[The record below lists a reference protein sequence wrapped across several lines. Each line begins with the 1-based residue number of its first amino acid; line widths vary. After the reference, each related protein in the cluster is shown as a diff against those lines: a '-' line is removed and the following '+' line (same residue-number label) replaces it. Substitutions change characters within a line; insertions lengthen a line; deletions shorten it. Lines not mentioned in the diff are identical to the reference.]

1 MKGRVSNFDWSI
13 LSTLLDTTSPIPGDI
28 EFQVFDQQDQVVDI
42 LKAHKVILAVHTNYF
57 RAAFFGTGTSFKEE
71 KEGIVLIK
79 ETTKEA
85 FRDLVGFMYEKEIDF
100 GKKTL
105 TKLFEILNLAQRYQ
119 VDELKN
125 MMSGHINNFPL
136 SLDNVVMVAATAEE
150 GSHFEEVSTNLLKS
164 CVDLLSA
171 KMVDVRSVLSFISN
185 NEDGATVQK
194 LLKDLGVKT
203 KKSKQDC
210 DNCGKQPCR
219 NKSKISNFD
228 DLTPGQMIQTIN
240 SAPWLETGRLKV
252 CRVVSV
258 SGSGARIA
266 WMNLPNGDNQGQSRN
281 YPSSF
286 YDKFTYMCDK

>member
-71 KEGIVLIK
+71 KDGIVLIK

-85 FRDLVGFMYEKEIDF
+85 FRDLVGFIYEKEIDF
-100 GKKTL
+100 GIKTL
-105 TKLFEILNLAQRYQ
+105 TELFEILNLAQRYQ

-125 MMSGHINNFPL
+125 MVSRHINNFPL

-150 GSHFEEVSTNLLKS
+150 MSHFEEVSTDLGKA
-164 CVDLLSA
+164 CVDLLA
-171 KMVDVRSVLSFISN
+171 TQLVNVRSVLNFISN
-185 NEDGATVQK
+185 NEDGATVVK
-194 LLKDLGVKT
+194 LLKDLDIKNERM
-203 KKSKQDC
+203 QDC
-210 DNCGKQPCR
+210 DNCGKNPCMD
-219 NKSKISNFD
+219 KSNIIFY
-228 DLTPGQMIQTIN
+228 DLAPGQVIQTNN
-240 SAPWLETGRLKV
+240 SNSWQSTYRLQV

-258 SGSGARIA
+258 SDSGATVEWTNSTNREKQNVFQTKYLI
-266 WMNLPNGDNQGQSRN
+266 DI
-281 YPSSF
+281 
-286 YDKFTYMCDK
+286 DHFTYKCDK